1 MSPRSTL
8 ALAALALAA
17 TACSGQTPGLPQHW
31 TADEL
36 APTLPAAPPADEAEA
51 DTEGAAP
58 VAFES
63 PSVIA
68 AATRHIGF
76 VAPVA
81 EVEAPGAGPSR
92 PWIATAPKDE
102 TPPVDTSAPPAFAG
116 LDEGE
121 ICTFTATMF
130 GDACLTDLGAA
141 PCIIRSNFDSILGT
155 EGLVVGGTKSLHL
168 TSAAALERALPGLSA
183 AAPLSSDQRDP
194 WATEMNTFA
203 SEVVALGLNIAL
215 SEHGFGGSRS
225 LASVRLAHGP
235 LAGLSVGQL
244 FDMSQDLLGG
254 DANTLGALGFT
265 AQDLVPIL
273 DIINRAGV
281 DCRATAML
289 TR

>member
-1 MSPRSTL
+1 MSPKSTFT
-8 ALAALALAA
+8 LAALALAA
-17 TACSGQTPGLPQHW
+17 TACTGQTPGLPQHW

-36 APTLPAAPPADEAEA
+36 APTLPAALPADEGEA
-51 DTEGAAP
+51 DTATDAP

-63 PSVIA
+63 PNVIA
-68 AATRHIGF
+68 AANRHIGF
-76 VAPVA
+76 VAPISDVS
-81 EVEAPGAGPSR
+81 APGAGPSR
-92 PWIATAPKDE
+92 PFIASAPEDAA
-102 TPPVDTSAPPAFAG
+102 PPVDTSAPPAAPG

-121 ICTFTATMF
+121 VCTFTSAQF
-130 GDACLTDLGAA
+130 GDACVTDLGAA
-141 PCIIRSNFDSILGT
+141 PCIVRGHFDALLGT
-155 EGLVVGGTKSLHL
+155 EGLLVGGTKSLRL

-183 AAPLSSDQRDP
+183 AAPLASDQVDP
-194 WATEMNTFA
+194 WATEVSTFA

-244 FDMSQDLLGG
+244 FDMSQEMLGG
-254 DANTLGALGFT
+254 DANTLGALGFD
-265 AQDLVPIL
+265 AEDLVPIL
-273 DIINRAGV
+273 DTVNRAGL